1 MLSSPAMTSDSLS
14 TSFLAERRKRA
25 LQDSTPQPPDGQA
38 KKVPSEE
45 TASMSIV
52 DSVSLESA
60 LASLCH
66 CAEQAWPLLQMSR
79 PHFVACLAQDH
90 DAKSILAM
98 DTKLAPAIFLGHACA
113 AGEQEALRAFDAEYI
128 GRIPRMLSHMKLSPS
143 ALDEIA
149 QQVRFKLLVGSETDP
164 PKIASYAGR
173 GKLAGMVQVV
183 ATRIAISISRKQKP
197 EVGEEKLLGI
207 ASPETDL
214 GLHYIKQ
221 QYRSAFKSCFERA
234 VATLSS
240 RDRNLLRLHLLE
252 KVTLEKLA
260 VIYDVHRATI
270 VRWLAKARQDL
281 FAQTKTLLS
290 SELKLEASD
299 FASLMRLIE
308 SNLDLSTSRIL
319 SSSRD

>member
-1 MLSSPAMTSDSLS
+1 MTSDSLS
-14 TSFLAERRKRA
+14 TSFLAKRREQT
-25 LQDSTPQPPDGQA
+25 LQDSARKPDDHVIESIGEEA
-38 KKVPSEE
+38 VPM
-45 TASMSIV
+45 SMVESA
-52 DSVSLESA
+52 SLESA
-60 LASLCH
+60 LASLCAF
-66 CAEQAWPLLQMSR
+66 AEQAWPLLQMSR
-79 PHFVACLAQDH
+79 ERFVICLAQDH
-90 DAKSILAM
+90 SSESILAM
-98 DTKLAPAIFLGHACA
+98 KVELAPAIFLGHACA
-113 AGEQEALRAFDAEYI
+113 AGDQEALRAFDAEYI

-149 QQVRFKLLVGSETDP
+149 QQVRLKLLVGSETAP

-234 VATLSS
+234 VAMLSS

-281 FAQTKTLLS
+281 FAHTKTLLS
-290 SELKLEASD
+290 GELKLEASE

-319 SSSRD
+319 GSSRD